1 MNFLMEVEGGGF
13 AAFWSSISMSFANF
27 GVRDI
32 IDILLLALVFFV
44 AISVIK
50 GKKASMLILG
60 IAICVAIYFLSYIFE
75 LRALHSVF
83 SVIIES
89 GAIVLVVIFQPEIRE
104 ALEKI
109 GKGSIDGIKGIGDK
123 EKGIHNYTSIINSV
137 CTAVATMSVDNV
149 GALIIFERNT
159 KLIGSISD
167 YILIDA
173 LVNEKLI
180 RNLFV
185 NKSPLHDGA
194 ILISEGR
201 IAAAK
206 CILPLADGKDL
217 GDYGTRHKAALGIS
231 EISDAVTIVVSE
243 ETGKIAI
250 TFEGQIIH
258 NVSIDEL
265 KKFLYD
271 KLARQEVKDKT

>member
-1 MNFLMEVEGGGF
+1 MNFLLEAEGGLF
-13 AAFWSSISMSFANF
+13 ALWSSIGAAFSDF
-27 GVRDI
+27 GVRDV
-32 IDILLLALVFFV
+32 IDIILLALVFFV
-44 AISVIK
+44 AFSVIK
-50 GKKASMLILG
+50 GKKAGMLILG
-60 IAICVAIYFLSYIFE
+60 IAICVAIYFLSYIFQ

-109 GKGSIDGIKGIGDK
+109 GKGSIDGIKGISDR
-123 EKGIHNYTSIINSV
+123 EKGIHNYTSLVDTV
-137 CTAVATMSVDNV
+137 CTAVATMSVDNI
-149 GALIIFERNT
+149 GALIVFERNT
-159 KLIGSISD
+159 KLLDSISD
-167 YILIDA
+167 RVLIDA
-173 LVNEKLI
+173 LVSEKLI

-194 ILISEGR
+194 VLISEGR

-206 CILPLADGKDL
+206 CILPLSDRKDL
-217 GDYGTRHKAALGIS
+217 GDYGTRHMAALGVS

-250 TFEGQIIH
+250 TCNGQIIH

-265 KKFLYD
+265 KTFLYD

>member
-1 MNFLMEVEGGGF
+1 MNFILSIDGGVF
-13 AAFWSSISMSFANF
+13 SSVWSSIINTFSRFEI
-27 GVRDI
+27 RDA
-32 IDILLLALVFFV
+32 IDIVLLALVFFV
-44 AISVIK
+44 AFSVIK
-50 GKKASMLILG
+50 GKKAGTIILG
-60 IAICVAIYFLSYIFE
+60 IAICVAIYFLSFIFE

-109 GKGSIDGIKGIGDK
+109 GKGSLDGIKGIGER
-123 EKGIHNYTSIINSV
+123 EKGISNY
-137 CTAVATMSVDNV
+137 ATMIDSICYAVHMMSLENT
-149 GALIIFERNT
+149 GALIVIERNT
-159 KLIGSISD
+159 KLLGSFTD
-167 YILIDA
+167 YILIDS

-194 ILISEGR
+194 LLISEGR

-206 CILPLADGKDL
+206 CILPLTEKKEL
-217 GDYGTRHKAALGIS
+217 GDYGTRHKAALGVS
-231 EISDAVTIVVSE
+231 EVSDAITIVVSE

-250 TFEGQIIH
+250 TYDCEIIH
-258 NVSIDEL
+258 DVTIEQL
-265 KKFLYD
+265 KTYLYE
-271 KLARQEVKDKT
+271 KLAKQEVKDKT